1 MSRSRWSI
9 RGRGKQR
16 NSKGPMRSMSDNEI
30 DAVGLKAKDKRGMF
44 SKMRSWF
51 SRKPK
56 QRRDSAPST
65 PSKLDEDEQGDYDD
79 GIDFDSTTLTDMPVQ
94 NLHSR
99 APSETVQK
107 QENSERVAHPLSQHP
122 QTFGLQDELARKLK
136 ERNQSQNWTPEEKG
150 TREISRKPK
159 AKSDVH
165 ETEAGN
171 SMSHRNPTS
180 PRKADQSTISTS
192 KTAFAKGNDIRA
204 LYNTKKSS
212 SNLASASSGSSGA
225 PMINSPFGNHSDNMP
240 DQSVMDAVLRV
251 QKKINQK
258 ACISDSE
265 DDEPIEFKE
274 NGSIHQQLARRDT
287 IARQKEIK
295 NLLEQAQSNETKEQ
309 KNNIKL
315 QLSRRLS
322 QRPSASEIKDRGILK
337 VKSTQ
342 ERKDEKEKIKKELS
356 RRLSQRPTVQ
366 TLIKKN
372 VIKFEEYVDVYEIQ
386 YVDRKADKPWT
397 RLTATEKASIRKELN
412 QYKANEME
420 VHEESQFYTRFHRE

>member
-107 QENSERVAHPLSQHP
+107 EGAQAAHPLTQHP
-122 QTFGLQDELARKLK
+122 QSFGLQDELARKLK

-150 TREISRKPK
+150 TREISRKQK

-165 ETEAGN
+165 ETEAVN
-171 SMSHRNPTS
+171 RNPTS
-180 PRKADQSTISTS
+180 PHKADQSTISTS

-212 SNLASASSGSSGA
+212 SNISSAAATGTSGA
-225 PMINSPFGNHSDNMP
+225 AMINSPFGNHSDNLP

-251 QKKINQK
+251 QQKINQK

-274 NGSIHQQLARRDT
+274 NRSIHQQLARRDT

-337 VKSTQ
+337 VKSSQ
-342 ERKDEKEKIKKELS
+342 ERRDEKEKIKKELS